1 MFKFTERPV
10 TPEIP
15 LKNMAFFGGNQP
27 FACDVCANLDEI
39 NADMV

>member
-1 MFKFTERPV
+1 MLKFTERPV

-15 LKNMAFFGGNQP
+15 FKNMTFFGGNQP
-27 FACDVCANLDEI
+27 FACGNLDEI